1 MDSSKSIVELL
12 SFKTHYS
19 TLPHS
24 KYPVGWLAPGLWGR
38 SLKSG
43 FTSQGYSLWGKRVV
57 QIIQWFLVSMEQIVL
72 EPEIKYL
79 DEPEILVLAPQPWLV
94 GVSNF

>member
-1 MDSSKSIVELL
+1 
-12 SFKTHYS
+12 
-19 TLPHS
+19 
-24 KYPVGWLAPGLWGR
+24 
-38 SLKSG
+38 
-43 FTSQGYSLWGKRVV
+43 
-57 QIIQWFLVSMEQIVL
+57 MEQIVL